1 MHTGVCVDA
10 VLAIRPYRP
19 GSGMSDRARVMGVA
33 LIAVA
38 GGCLLMLHSLG
49 SWVGLGL
56 PAEVAAASFSQ
67 IQPVLVPTLGQWGL
81 LLLALT
87 MMGVAFWVIRRNSDS
102 KGRR

>member
-1 MHTGVCVDA
+1 MHTGVCIDE
-10 VLAIRPYRP
+10 VLAIRPYEP
-19 GSGMSDRARVMGVA
+19 GSGMSDRAKVMGAA
-33 LIAVA
+33 LIVVA

-49 SWVGLGL
+49 SWLGL
-56 PAEVAAASFSQ
+56 PAEFATPSFSE

-81 LLLALT
+81 LLLALA